1 MSKFIQRVLVCGA
14 MILLPTAIFAQQLTN
29 ANFEDWSAAQF
40 DGNPQPAG
48 WNASNVT
55 QFSFKFNFAHKETGH
70 NGGYCMMVQD
80 QDVGAAGITETSPGY
95 FSLGTPWVYVPSLTQ
110 VSNAS
115 AGDYGGISWAHRPD
129 SMAVW
134 IKRTGSNT
142 SKEDFYLL
150 YYAWKGTAKGTKY
163 KAKNGS
169 CTDYS
174 VTDEESDIRQEL
186 DGNECGTAQVA
197 TQICEGM
204 WREKKTYANWTK
216 ITVPIYYFN
225 NEVPQKMNII
235 FSASNYP
242 NFRANSGLYAGNSL
256 YVDDVEL
263 IYSSKIQ
270 QLFINDKEWKGF
282 DPNNEGIQ
290 YYALGETAT
299 QIPTIEARRGAGSL
313 TNARGKTV
321 PFNGRVLSGSEITV
335 TPGDLENQPTLI
347 TVHAEDGSSTTT
359 YKIQFQRAKSKNA
372 NLASISYALGSEVT
386 AVPGFVSG
394 KYSYNV
400 ELPYG
405 TTQVPVVSYVK
416 QEDEQTVT
424 ITQPTSV
431 NGTAT
436 IQVTAADVS
445 VKKTYTLNFSVGLLK
460 DVTLQDIKV
469 NGKSITGFAPSQ
481 AVYKVSLP
489 TNTTAAPTVQPI
501 SAYPAGEQTITV
513 SVPTLAQIQ
522 AGGAQ
527 AQAQIVV
534 SAPGATISKTYKLNF
549 KIEESTYSYLS
560 SLTLESDRIESVNPS
575 VEGDVTSLAFEP
587 DLTTY
592 YINLQMGTKYLP
604 RILYEPGDEFQTITI
619 DSTRFSNGNGT
630 VSINVMAGNQM
641 DQTIYK
647 LVFYAPKSENTNLG
661 GVLINDVEMADF
673 DPAVTNYTDTLKIG
687 ESYPTIEP
695 IKGDEYQTITV
706 STRKNGSAQ
715 TTTITVMAGN
725 GDSKSYNFTY
735 YSQTYTD
742 NRLENLVVE
751 GFSLCNRD
759 GDPVSFDAE
768 VKEYW
773 VNLPMGTTEL
783 PTITATLR
791 NADYQDTTETM
802 PTDLNGVYKVFV
814 KPLSGA
820 GRTYTIHFSVAVS
833 KNAAL
838 AMIFLDGEPLEGFN
852 PDVRDYVHT
861 VEKGESVPA
870 ITWTAG
876 DAVQTVDTVTKK
888 NTKYLTVTAGDK
900 KTKRVYSIRFKF
912 PASDNTQL
920 LDIKLKYADRDTISM
935 KYSHK
940 FRGDSVEYSIEL
952 DGATCPQI
960 FPVAAAG
967 QKVAVAAPYADGT
980 ATIKVISEDGLEE
993 TTYTI
998 EFTKAIVEAV
1008 QLTRITYTDNGK
1020 NKTVP
1025 GFDSKTPHYEMDWMS
1040 EELPIIGYEPVDANA
1055 KVLWKNTADSLIA
1068 YIRVTDGENEGVY
1081 DIVFNRIISAND
1093 SLQGIYANGVL
1104 IDGFT
1109 PDTTSYTY
1117 YLAAGQ
1123 AYPALSYKVAEK
1135 AQVVFFGQLAEGK
1148 WGLTVR
1154 SAEGTTKEYTVQYNH
1169 AKFDDADLENLQ
1181 VAGDSIT
1188 DFAPGKLTYGP
1199 FKLGNGEPMPQV
1211 TATPK
1216 ADKNQKVLIYAPNNQ
1231 EQHVL
1236 VVAEDG
1242 TTQKEYIIRYT
1253 RVQSTNCKLAALYI
1267 DGKPLATFHPDTLHY
1282 TIPLTSADTVVKNVY
1297 PVGQLDDIQV
1307 ITTTFGKPGET
1318 TTIVVDAQDGNHS
1331 QTYTIDFP
1339 IELNKNTKLGS
1350 LLINGDEKDV
1360 NETEYNFTL
1369 NFGENTPYSVEFTR
1383 ADSTQLIQ
1391 FIEAPVTGVSKIIVT
1406 AENGDTRTYSIR
1418 YTIAEPEPKE
1428 NKLLSIAY
1436 SYTDANGEHT
1446 GTITNPQKGENI
1458 VDLPFG
1464 ATDFAITNIEKNYTE
1479 QSIVSFKGGIRRGAK
1494 ITVVANRTGV
1504 ADATY
1509 IVTPRMKEFDETGK
1523 LQSLKYKVGDEFV
1536 DVPNFRPDVYNYMIN
1551 VTAQPTADDI
1561 QAVAYGGAAVTFSPF
1576 DETKKQVILTV
1587 TGGEKY
1593 SICWFYQNDGKYQKG
1608 GQYFDYFDFSQD
1620 WVKTANAPMY
1630 KASWTSNASA
1640 SGSKSTGFKP
1650 QGWIVPADLAAGL
1663 EYDIDLGLIGKV
1675 VDLFWY
1681 SGKEVIAAGTNG
1693 AMLST
1698 INGASING
1706 SVPGMMT
1713 LGGTMTLSPQKKGNS
1728 TSSITYNT
1736 ANFINFRNTPDSL
1749 SMRYKSLQA
1758 ELVTG
1763 WYYELKTVVGGATR
1777 TNTFPG
1783 DYNSKEWRYASQP
1796 IDAYTGAMSKFALT
1810 INSTTTTNAKDM
1822 SGSNDIYTSDLQIEN
1837 LHFVYNSKLTK
1848 AYVNGSTPIDLGSDG
1863 RTFLY
1868 NVPDGTEII
1877 GHPALKFEGEVHDQM
1892 QVIEWLNNGEWI
1904 DGDLSARVIN
1914 FGENSLD
1921 STHYYVVLHREA
1933 DEDRGYDV
1941 AFEGDSYPSAKGDTT
1956 FVVLPFAHTKFPEFT
1971 ITPNNDHQRFV
1982 FNKEGNNITVIVTNE
1997 KNESDTTI
2005 YVFREEPSNVAT
2017 PANITAENSK
2027 GTILSFNEGAF
2038 VATTLKYT
2046 INGTQMPFIKATK
2059 GVNSSDQPLNQI
2071 IDVKH
2076 YADSA
2081 IVKVTA
2087 EDGKT
2092 TTTYIIKLIRPEI
2105 VTNHKIAKFASAD
2118 TPETPWAIGGDVYFE
2133 KAAKPDTAV
2142 LFERYF
2148 AADAVTFIKT
2158 PDSMEWRVAGNSES
2172 YVRKYPTDSSANNL
2186 LKNILVAG
2194 VPLEGFVPTNSG
2206 VTYPVP
2212 TETTEIL
2219 EAVAA
2224 EDEQTIETTMK
2235 EITGGVEYEIT
2246 VKAQN
2251 KSTRTYRVQM
2261 TRPLSPDSTLTGI
2274 LLDSVMIEGFA
2285 PNNFNYNITL
2295 PIAKGPKK
2303 AHVKMPNITYVAANS
2318 GQEIAVTAG
2327 ELNGSPTTIM
2337 VTAEDNSG
2345 SKEYSITIN
2354 EELSSCTELTG
2365 ITINGKSVDPNFEPG
2380 RHFYS
2385 TTVDK
2390 DLITIDYTSE
2400 DRFFQ
2405 KVDTIIKA
2413 VKPGIEYHYTLRVT
2427 AEDGTQADYL
2437 VEIYVQNQSSDAQLA
2452 NILLNDMDFMT
2463 YKANAELANPQ
2474 LKAFDPGLND
2484 YHVKAPI
2491 DKIPSV
2497 KGILKMEGQSIQ
2509 TTVESTEQI
2518 YCVHLKVTAVNGVD
2532 TTDYKVYIERTLPQ
2546 LNRLTSI
2553 SIDGDTIKPFDPNK
2567 HSYIYDKLADGAALP
2582 EVEEIGYTTED
2593 EAIQNDSKF
2602 VQITRSEA
2610 DNLITIV
2617 VHAQD
2622 TAYPTAEYNISFIFR
2637 KDTVNTLETI
2647 NETREG
2653 ITNAVNGWD
2662 PKGSYFHT
2670 DLPIGE
2676 EYPEISYG
2684 DDRYPGD
2691 GKWPRI
2697 DSMTVA
2703 LDTINLTWQHQTIV
2717 TAQDGS
2723 SHTYTV
2729 SYRKLRSNVTTLNM
2743 LKVSLNGQDFYA
2755 VEGFNPEVTE
2765 YNYTLKPDDATALG
2779 GRMPVL
2785 DWTPG
2790 DIYQTIDTITA
2801 LDSLSTKSLGYK
2813 HIITVTAAT
2822 GRTRNYTVHYP
2833 VELSTD
2839 ATLRTI
2845 KYNNGGAIPNFDGER
2860 ENYKIEIE
2868 KNAEIPNLIPVKNVE
2883 GQRYEQD
2890 SLAGVDT
2897 IRYFVWAEDRNYTK
2911 TYTIAFER
2919 MLSTMIKLDR
2929 ITLTDTLNNKPIS
2942 HDLFDFKPDQFD
2954 YTIILPYDSLNRDI
2968 LPLVEYILGDPAQT
2982 VWAEETKLKANQTMV
2997 TVHVVAENDEYST
3010 EYNLTFQFTRNN
3022 DTKLKD
3028 IKIHGEELADFN
3040 PLKIDYEY
3048 KHPYGSDSAS
3058 FFKAEDVEVL
3068 LSDIAATYQVSVDE
3082 DGAISI
3088 VVTAQDGVSQTTYT
3102 IIQSIA
3108 LDGDNFLEAIL
3119 LNVAAEDGTVTVDT
3133 LRGFDPEVTFYTYL
3147 LPAGSTAT
3155 PTVEALARSINAE
3168 VSVKA
3173 AAAGDTCLIICTA
3186 QDLKERRYYVYFK
3199 NSDINVAQEP
3209 TGNDVIAKCLSN
3221 TELFVGTI
3229 RKDVYFALFDEQ
3241 GHRLYYATVPTADPN
3256 DAVIVTDLDN
3266 KEILTDVINS
3276 RSGLVINITPGKIYF
3291 YTFIYGDKTIMQRLA
3306 GNKAKKLKSGK
3317 LITRP

>member
-1 MSKFIQRVLVCGA
+1 MSKFFQRVLVCGA

-55 QFSFKFNFAHKETGH
+55 QFNFKFNFAHKESGH

-110 VSNAS
+110 VSSAS

-129 SMAVW
+129 SMTVW
-134 IKRTGSNT
+134 IKRTGNNT

-150 YYAWKGTAKGTKY
+150 YYAWKGTAQGTKY

-169 CTDYS
+169 CTGYS

-386 AVPGFVSG
+386 AVPGFVPG

-405 TTQVPVVSYVK
+405 TAQVPVVSYVK

-513 SVPTLAQIQ
+513 NVPTLAQIQ

-527 AQAQIVV
+527 AQAQITV
-534 SAPGATISKTYKLNF
+534 SAPGATTSKTYKLNF

-604 RILYEPGDEFQTITI
+604 QILYQRGDEFQTVTI

-687 ESYPTIEP
+687 ESYPTIKP

-706 STRKNGSAQ
+706 STRKSGSAQ

-742 NRLENLVVE
+742 NRLENLEVE
-751 GFSLCNRD
+751 GFSLLNRD
-759 GDPVSFDAE
+759 GNPVSFDAE

-773 VNLPMGTTEL
+773 VNLPMGTAEI

-791 NADYQDTTETM
+791 NAQYQDTTETM

-814 KPLSGA
+814 KPISGA

-920 LDIKLKYADRDTISM
+920 LDIKLKYADRKDTISM

-1008 QLTRITYTDNGK
+1008 QLTRITYTDNGN

-1025 GFDSKTPHYEMDWMS
+1025 GFDSKKTHYEMDWMS
-1040 EELPIIGYEPVDANA
+1040 EELPVIGYEPVDANA
-1055 KVLWKNTADSLIA
+1055 KVYWKNREDSLIA
-1068 YIRVTDGENEGVY
+1068 YIRVTDGDNEGVY
-1081 DIVFNRIISAND
+1081 DIVFNRIISSND
-1093 SLQGIYANGVL
+1093 SLIGIYANGVL

-1109 PDTTSYTY
+1109 PDTTSYTFD
-1117 YLAAGQ
+1117 LAAGQ
-1123 AYPALSYKVAEK
+1123 AYPALSYQVAEK
-1135 AQVVFFGQLAEGK
+1135 AQVVFFGQLAEGL

-1169 AKFDDADLENLQ
+1169 AKFDNAYLENLQ
-1181 VAGDSIT
+1181 VAGDLIT
-1188 DFAPGKLTYGP
+1188 DFDSLQFSYGP

-1216 ADKNQKVLIYAPNNQ
+1216 ADKNQKVLIYAPNDH
-1231 EQHVL
+1231 EQNVL
-1236 VVAEDG
+1236 VIAENAKDSI
-1242 TTQKEYIIRYT
+1242 TYKITYT
-1253 RVQSTNCKLAALYI
+1253 RVLSANCKLAALYI

-1297 PVGQLDDIQV
+1297 PVGQLDNQV

-1339 IELNKNTKLGS
+1339 IELNSNTKLGS
-1350 LLINGDEKDV
+1350 LTINGDEMDV
-1360 NETEYNFTL
+1360 NETEYEFTL
-1369 NFGENTPYSVEFTR
+1369 KFGENTPYSVEFTR
-1383 ADSTQLIQ
+1383 ADSTQMIQ
-1391 FIEAPVTGVSKIIVT
+1391 FIDAPVTGVTKIIVT
-1406 AENGDTRTYSIR
+1406 AENKKDTRTYSIR
-1418 YTIAEPEPKE
+1418 YKIAEPEPKE
-1428 NKLLSIAY
+1428 NKLLSISY
-1436 SYTDANGEHT
+1436 SYRDASNVEHT
-1446 GTITNPQKGENI
+1446 ETIANPQKGENI

-1509 IVTPRMKEFDETGK
+1509 IVTPRMPEFDTTGK

-1587 TGGEKY
+1587 PGGESY
-1593 SICWFYQNDGKYQKG
+1593 SICWFYMNDK
-1608 GQYFDYFDFSQD
+1608 DPLDFSGS
-1620 WVKTANAPMY
+1620 WVQTTNNVQFYIRDELAVWPFAEKDTYTTIPSTGY
-1630 KASWTSNASA
+1630 KPSNAW
-1640 SGSKSTGFKP
+1640 T
-1650 QGWIVPADLAAGL
+1650 VPADVHGGMKWSLANGVIPMI
-1663 EYDIDLGLIGKV
+1663 Y
-1675 VDLFWY
+1675 Y
-1681 SGKEVIAAGTNG
+1681 TGKEVVSAGANG
-1693 AMLST
+1693 VMLST
-1698 INGASING
+1698 LRGSSLEG

-1713 LGGTMTLSPQKKGNS
+1713 LGDMSITFKKSGKS
-1728 TSSITYNT
+1728 TSSITETKDNAYP
-1736 ANFINFRNTPDSL
+1736 FRNTPDSMAFHYKPL
-1749 SMRYKSLQA
+1749 SCMNI
-1758 ELVTG
+1758 TG
-1763 WYYELKTVVGGATR
+1763 WSAYIMTTDG
-1777 TNTFPG
+1777 TNLSTKSNYSG
-1783 DYNSKEWRYASQP
+1783 SYSTLNVRGYASVP
-1796 IDAYTGAMSKFALT
+1796 VKYNNLTKPVSGLHITLNSAHTTDAG
-1810 INSTTTTNAKDM
+1810 
-1822 SGSNDIYTSDLQIEN
+1822 DIAGGDIHTADLQLEN
-1837 LHFVYNSKLTK
+1837 VHLVYNSKLTK
-1848 AYVNGSTPIDLGSDG
+1848 AIVKVNGSSNELEPVGNVFT
-1863 RTFLY
+1863 Y
-1868 NVPDGTEII
+1868 NVPDGTEVL
-1877 GHPALKFEGEVHDQM
+1877 GLPALKFEGAVHDQT
-1892 QVIEWLNNGEWI
+1892 QVVEWLNDGEWI
-1904 DGDLSARVIN
+1904 NGNLTARVIN
-1914 FGENSLD
+1914 YGENSAD
-1921 STHYYVVLHREA
+1921 STHYYVVLHRDP
-1933 DEDRGYDV
+1933 DEETGYDV
-1941 AFEGDSYPSAKGDTT
+1941 QFEGVSYQNALGDTT

-1971 ITPNNDHQRFV
+1971 ITPNNDHQRFAV
-1982 FNKEGNNITVIVTNE
+1982 NKEGNNIMVIVTNE
-1997 KNESDTTI
+1997 KNVSDTMT
-2005 YVFREEPSNVAT
+2005 YVFREEPSSDVTLDEIEAT
-2017 PANITAENSK
+2017 GLTPTFAAATLDYTIDGVKMPEVSFSLKGEKASK
-2027 GTILSFNEGAF
+2027 ALHQT
-2038 VATTLKYT
+2038 VDLKY
-2046 INGTQMPFIKATK
+2046 F
-2059 GVNSSDQPLNQI
+2059 
-2071 IDVKH
+2071 
-2076 YADSA
+2076 ADSA
-2081 IVKVTA
+2081 TVKVTA
-2087 EDGKT
+2087 EDGT
-2092 TTTYIIKLIRPEI
+2092 TTQTYVIRLNKP
-2105 VTNHKIAKFASAD
+2105 VVASNHQIAKFYNAG
-2118 TPETPWAIGGDVYFE
+2118 EELTPWATLGGTTYFE
-2133 KAAKPDTAV
+2133 QAAKPDTAV
-2142 LFERYF
+2142 LFERCF
-2148 AADAVTFIKT
+2148 AADAVTFIQT

-2186 LKNILVAG
+2186 LKTILVAG
-2194 VPLEGFVPTNSG
+2194 VPLEGFEPTNSG

-2212 TETTEIL
+2212 AETTEIL

-2224 EDEQTIETTMK
+2224 EDVQTIETTMK

-2261 TRPLSPDSTLTGI
+2261 TRPLSPDSTLAGI
-2274 LLDSVMIEGFA
+2274 LLDSVMITGFD
-2285 PNNFNYNITL
+2285 PNINDYNITL

-2303 AHVKMPNITYVAANS
+2303 AHVKMPNITYVAANN
-2318 GQEIAVTAG
+2318 GQTIDVNAG
-2327 ELNGSPTTIM
+2327 ELNVSPTTIT
-2337 VTAEDNSG
+2337 VAAEDGGG
-2345 SKEYSITIN
+2345 SMVYNVMIN

-2437 VEIYVQNQSSDAQLA
+2437 VEIYVQNQSNDTQLA
-2452 NILLNDMDFMT
+2452 NILLDNMDFVT
-2463 YKANAELANPQ
+2463 YKATAELANPQ
-2474 LKAFDPGLND
+2474 LKAFDPGKND
-2484 YHVKAPI
+2484 YIVKAPI

-2497 KGILKMEGQSIQ
+2497 SGQLKMDGQKVT
-2509 TTVESTEQI
+2509 TTVESTDQV
-2518 YCVHLKVTAVNGVD
+2518 YCVHLNVLAVDGVTSNE
-2532 TTDYKVYIERTLPQ
+2532 YKVYIERTLPQ

-2610 DNLITIV
+2610 DKLITIT

-2653 ITNAVNGWD
+2653 VTNAVNGWD

-2919 MLSTMIKLDR
+2919 MLSTWIKLDR

-2968 LPLVEYILGDPAQT
+2968 LPLIEYIEGDPAQT

-3028 IKIHGEELADFN
+3028 IKIHGEELADFS

-3048 KHPYGSDSAS
+3048 QHPYGSDSAS

-3102 IIQSIA
+3102 IIQTIG

-3119 LNVAAEDGTVTVDT
+3119 LHVAAEDGTVTVDT
-3133 LRGFDPEVTFYTYL
+3133 LRGFDPEITFYTYL
-3147 LPAGSTAT
+3147 LPRTANAT
-3155 PTVEALARSINAE
+3155 PTVEALARSVNAD
-3168 VSVKA
+3168 VSVKTA
-3173 AAAGDTCLIICTA
+3173 IAGDTCLIICTA

-3199 NSDINVAQEP
+3199 YSDLDETKDP

-3241 GHRLYYATVPTADPN
+3241 GHRLYYANVPTADPN

>member
-1 MSKFIQRVLVCGA
+1 MSKFFQRVLVCGA

-55 QFSFKFNFAHKETGH
+55 QFGFKFNFAHKESGH

-95 FSLGTPWVYVPSLTQ
+95 FSLGHPWVYVPSLTQ
-110 VSNAS
+110 VSSAS
-115 AGDYGGISWAHRPD
+115 AGDYGGINWTYRPD
-129 SMAVW
+129 SMTVW

-150 YYAWKGTAKGTKY
+150 YYAWAGTAQSNKY

-169 CTDYS
+169 CATTDTF
-174 VTDEESDIRQEL
+174 TDEESDIRQEL
-186 DGNECGTAQVA
+186 DGNECGTSTPANPG
-197 TQICEGM
+197 QICEGM

-225 NEVPQKMNII
+225 NNVPQKMNII

-256 YVDDVEL
+256 YVDDIEL
-263 IYSSKIQ
+263 VYSSKIQ

-386 AVPGFVSG
+386 AVPGFVPG

-405 TTQVPVVSYVK
+405 TTQVPVVSCVK

-469 NGKSITGFAPSQ
+469 NGKSIPGFAPSQ

-527 AQAQIVV
+527 AQAQITV
-534 SAPGATISKTYKLNF
+534 SAPGATTSKTYKLNF
-549 KIEESTYSYLS
+549 KIEESTYSYFS

-661 GVLINDVEMADF
+661 GVLINGVEMADF

-687 ESYPTIEP
+687 ESYPTIKP

-742 NRLENLVVE
+742 NRLENLEVE
-751 GFSLCNRD
+751 GFSLLNRD
-759 GDPVSFDAE
+759 GNPVSFDAE

-773 VNLPMGTTEL
+773 VNLPMGTAEI

-791 NADYQDTTETM
+791 NAQYQDTTETM

-814 KPLSGA
+814 KPISGA

-920 LDIKLKYADRDTISM
+920 LDIKLKYADRKDTISM

-980 ATIKVISEDGLEE
+980 ATIKVISEDGSEE

-1008 QLTRITYTDNGK
+1008 QLDIIYYNDKKVDAHFDPKKTHYVVEDYADDDLPVITY
-1020 NKTVP
+1020 
-1025 GFDSKTPHYEMDWMS
+1025 
-1040 EELPIIGYEPVDANA
+1040 LPVDANA
-1055 KVLWKNTADSLIA
+1055 KVYWKNREDSLIA

-1081 DIVFNRIISAND
+1081 DIVFNRIVSEND
-1093 SLQGIYANGVL
+1093 SLIGIYANGKL
-1104 IDGFT
+1104 IDGFAPSKT
-1109 PDTTSYTY
+1109 KYEDTLS
-1117 YLAAGQ
+1117 AGQ

-1148 WGLTVR
+1148 WGITVK
-1154 SAEGTTKEYTVQYNH
+1154 SAKGTTTDYTVQYYH
-1169 AKFDDADLENLQ
+1169 EKFDDAELAGLQ

-1199 FKLGNGEPMPQV
+1199 FKLGNGEAMPQV

-1216 ADKNQKVLIYAPNNQ
+1216 ADKNQKVLIYAPNDH
-1231 EQHVL
+1231 EQNVL
-1236 VVAEDG
+1236 VIAENAKDSI
-1242 TTQKEYIIRYT
+1242 TYKITYT
-1253 RVQSTNCKLAALYI
+1253 RVQSANCKLAALYI
-1267 DGKPLATFHPDTLHY
+1267 DGEPFEDFHPDKLLY
-1282 TIPLTSADTVVKNVY
+1282 TIPLTSADTVVRNVY
-1297 PVGQLDDIQV
+1297 PVGQLDNQI
-1307 ITTTFGKPGET
+1307 ITTTFSKPGDT
-1318 TTIVVDAQDGNHS
+1318 TTIVVEAENHDKT
-1331 QTYTIDFP
+1331 TYKIAFP
-1339 IELNKNTKLGS
+1339 VQLNSYTKLGS
-1350 LLINGDEKDV
+1350 LTINGDVKDV
-1360 NETEYNFTL
+1360 NVQEYEFEMP
-1369 NFGENTPYSVEFTR
+1369 FGTNNTYDVEFTR

-1391 FIEAPVTGVSKIIVT
+1391 YIQAPITGVTKIIVT
-1406 AENGDTRTYSIR
+1406 AENGESRPYSIR
-1418 YTIAEPEPKE
+1418 YKIAEPEPKE

-1464 ATDFAITNIEKNYTE
+1464 ATSFAVTDIEKNYTE
-1479 QSIVSFKGGIRRGAK
+1479 QSLVFFNGDIRRGAK

-1509 IVTPRMKEFDETGK
+1509 IVTPRMPEFDTTGK

-1551 VTAQPTADDI
+1551 VTAEPTAASFTAVDYNGNNVIAAFATDYHKTK
-1561 QAVAYGGAAVTFSPF
+1561 QATFTVA
-1576 DETKKQVILTV
+1576 
-1587 TGGEKY
+1587 GGETY
-1593 SICWFYQNDGKYQKG
+1593 SVCWFYLDNPYI
-1608 GQYFDYFDFSQD
+1608 DFSGN
-1620 WVKTANAPMY
+1620 WISVTKGV
-1630 KASWTSNASA
+1630 
-1640 SGSKSTGFKP
+1640 GSKPNNKWTVPGD
-1650 QGWIVPADLAAGL
+1650 IVKEHTFSVGVGIAKFT
-1663 EYDIDLGLIGKV
+1663 LI
-1675 VDLFWY
+1675 Y
-1681 SGKEVIAAGTNG
+1681 TAGKETSKSGDNG
-1693 AMLST
+1693 VTLMT
-1698 INGASING
+1698 IKGSSLNSSI
-1706 SVPGMMT
+1706 PGMMT
-1713 LGGTMTLSPQKKGNS
+1713 QGSMAVSLANAGGS
-1728 TSSITYNT
+1728 TSSVTDDGKNQGVV
-1736 ANFINFRNTPDSL
+1736 FRNTPEQFTL
-1749 SMRYKSLQA
+1749 RYCPNFHTEINGWFWRVHFSDGTSTVSTKYDGTYDNLNQWA
-1758 ELVTG
+1758 DATKDIDYGTLGAIQRVTFT
-1763 WYYELKTVVGGATR
+1763 LASTPTTSAK
-1777 TNTFPG
+1777 
-1783 DYNSKEWRYASQP
+1783 DY
-1796 IDAYTGAMSKFALT
+1796 
-1810 INSTTTTNAKDM
+1810 STTSKNYESSISM
-1822 SGSNDIYTSDLQIEN
+1822 QN
-1837 LHFVYNSKLTK
+1837 LRFVYNSKLTG
-1848 AYVNGSTPIDLGSDG
+1848 AYINGSNTPLSLEADG

-1868 NVPDGTEII
+1868 NVPSGTEII
-1877 GHPALKFEGEVHDQM
+1877 SRPALKFTKKVHDQT
-1892 QVIEWLNNGEWI
+1892 QVIEWLNDGEWI
-1904 DGDLSARVIN
+1904 NGNLTARVIN
-1914 FGENSLD
+1914 YGENSLD
-1921 STHYYVVLHREA
+1921 STHYYVVLHRDPETSL
-1933 DEDRGYDV
+1933 DYTVTLSVLDTTIL
-1941 AFEGDSYPSAKGDTT
+1941 GDTT
-1956 FVVLPFAHTKFPEFT
+1956 FVKLPFATTKFPEFT
-1971 ITPNNDHQRFV
+1971 ITPANIHQRFAV
-1982 FNKEGNNITVIVTNE
+1982 NKEGNNVVVIVTNE
-1997 KNESDTTI
+1997 LNVSDTMT

-2017 PANITAENSK
+2017 PANIIAKDNK
-2027 GTILSFNEGAF
+2027 KNILTYNEGSFNP
-2038 VATTLKYT
+2038 TTLLYT
-2046 INGTQMPFIKATK
+2046 INGIRMPNIEASKEVDSK
-2059 GVNSSDQPLNQI
+2059 DQPLNQT

-2081 IVKVTA
+2081 TVKVTA

-2092 TTTYIIKLIRPEI
+2092 TTTYVVKLIRP
-2105 VTNHKIAKFASAD
+2105 VVTTNHQIAKFYNAG
-2118 TPETPWAIGGDVYFE
+2118 EELTPWATLGGTTYFE
-2133 KAAKPDTAV
+2133 QAAKPDTAV
-2142 LFERYF
+2142 LFERCF
-2148 AADAVTFIKT
+2148 AADKVTFIQT
-2158 PDSMEWRVAGNSES
+2158 PDSMEWQVAGDEQS
-2172 YVRKYPTDSSANNL
+2172 YVRKYPTDLSDNDK

-2194 VPLEGFVPTNSG
+2194 VPMSDFDPNNSDK
-2206 VTYPVP
+2206 VYYD
-2212 TETTEIL
+2212 ETDTTHVL

-2224 EDEQTIETTMK
+2224 EDEQTIYTTMK
-2235 EITGGVEYEIT
+2235 EVTGGVEYEIFVT
-2246 VKAQN
+2246 PEKGGDPRRYKV
-2251 KSTRTYRVQM
+2251 RMV
-2261 TRPLSPDSTLTGI
+2261 RPLSPDSTLAGI
-2274 LLDSVMIEGFA
+2274 LLDSVMITGFD
-2285 PNNFNYNITL
+2285 PNINDYNITL

-2318 GQEIAVTAG
+2318 GQTIDVNAG
-2327 ELNGSPTTIM
+2327 ELNGSPTTIT
-2337 VTAEDNSG
+2337 VTAEDGGG
-2345 SKEYSITIN
+2345 SMVYNVMIN

-2405 KVDTIIKA
+2405 KVDTIIKEI
-2413 VKPGIEYHYTLRVT
+2413 KEGTEFHYTLRVT

-2437 VEIYVQNQSSDAQLA
+2437 VEIYVQNQSNDTQLA
-2452 NILLNDMDFMT
+2452 NILLDNMDFVT
-2463 YKANAELANPQ
+2463 YKATAELANPQ
-2474 LKAFDPGLND
+2474 LKAFDPGKND
-2484 YHVKAPI
+2484 YIVKAPI

-2497 KGILKMEGQSIQ
+2497 SGQLKMEGQKVT
-2509 TTVESTEQI
+2509 TTVESTDQV
-2518 YCVHLKVTAVNGVD
+2518 YCVHLNVLAVDGVTSNE
-2532 TTDYKVYIERTLPQ
+2532 YKVYIERTLPQ

-2553 SIDGDTIKPFDPNK
+2553 SIDGDTINPFDPNK

-2610 DNLITIV
+2610 DKLITIT

-2723 SHTYTV
+2723 SRTYTV

-2790 DIYQTIDTITA
+2790 DIYQTIDTIIA
-2801 LDSLSTKSLGYK
+2801 VDSMSTKSLDYK

-2942 HDLFDFKPDQFD
+2942 HDVFDFKPDQFD

-2968 LPLVEYILGDPAQT
+2968 LPLIEYIEGDPAQN
-2982 VWAEETKLKANQTMV
+2982 VWPDIIPLNANQTRV
-2997 TVHVVAENDEYST
+2997 TLHVVAENDEYSA

-3028 IKIHGEELADFN
+3028 IKIHGEELVDFN

-3048 KHPYGSDSAS
+3048 KHPYGTDSAS

-3068 LSDIAATYQVSVDE
+3068 LNDIAATYQVSIDE
-3082 DGAISI
+3082 NGAISI

-3108 LDGDNFLEAIL
+3108 LDGDNYLEAIL

-3133 LRGFDPEVTFYTYL
+3133 LRGFDPEITFYTYL
-3147 LPAGSTAT
+3147 LPAGATAT

-3173 AAAGDTCLIICTA
+3173 AAAGDTCIIICTA

-3256 DAVIVTDLDN
+3256 DAVVVTDLDN

-3276 RSGLVINITPGKIYF
+3276 RSGLVINITPGKVYF

>member
-1 MSKFIQRVLVCGA
+1 MSKFFQRVLVCGA

-55 QFSFKFNFAHKETGH
+55 QFSFKFNFAHKESGH

-290 YYALGETAT
+290 YYALGLDAT
-299 QIPTIEARRGAGSL
+299 EIPTIEARRGAGSL

-386 AVPGFVSG
+386 AVPGFVPG

-469 NGKSITGFAPSQ
+469 NGKSIPGFAPSQ

-534 SAPGATISKTYKLNF
+534 SAPGATTSKTYKLNF

-575 VEGDVTSLAFEP
+575 VEGDVTSLAFET

-661 GVLINDVEMADF
+661 GVLINGVEMADF

-706 STRKNGSAQ
+706 STRKSGSAQ

-742 NRLENLVVE
+742 NRLENLEVE
-751 GFSLCNRD
+751 GFSLLNRD
-759 GDPVSFDAE
+759 GNPVSFDAE

-791 NADYQDTTETM
+791 SEQYQTAEQTM

-814 KPLSGA
+814 KPISGA

-935 KYSHK
+935 KYYAG
-940 FRGDSVEYSIEL
+940 FRGDSLEYTHEL
-952 DGATCPQI
+952 LATACPQI
-960 FPVAAAG
+960 FPVTAAG

-980 ATIKVISEDGLEE
+980 ATIKVISEDGSEE

-1008 QLTRITYTDNGK
+1008 QLTRITCNGV
-1020 NKTVP
+1020 TIE
-1025 GFDSKTPHYEMDWMS
+1025 GFDSKKTHYDMDCNG
-1040 EELPIIGYEPVDANA
+1040 EELPVIGYEPVDANA

-1068 YIRVTDGENEGVY
+1068 FIRVTDGDNEGVY
-1081 DIVFNRIISAND
+1081 DIVFNRIISSND
-1093 SLQGIYANGVL
+1093 SLQGIYANGA
-1104 IDGFT
+1104 IIEGFAPSKT
-1109 PDTTSYTY
+1109 IYSFD
-1117 YLAAGQ
+1117 LAAGQ

-1154 SAEGTTKEYTVQYNH
+1154 SAEGTTTDYTVQYNL

-1181 VAGDSIT
+1181 VAGDLIT
-1188 DFAPGKLTYGP
+1188 DFAADKLSYGP
-1199 FKLGNGEPMPQV
+1199 FNLGNGEAMPQV

-1236 VVAEDG
+1236 VVAENG

-1253 RVQSTNCKLAALYI
+1253 RVLSTNCKLAALYI
-1267 DGKPLATFHPDTLHY
+1267 DGKPLATFHQDTLHY

-1297 PVGQLDDIQV
+1297 PVGQLDDIQL

-1318 TTIVVDAQDGNHS
+1318 TTIVVDAQDGSHS

-1339 IELNKNTKLGS
+1339 IELNSNTKLGS
-1350 LLINGDEKDV
+1350 LTINGDEKDV
-1360 NETEYNFTL
+1360 NVQEYEFEMP
-1369 NFGENTPYSVEFTR
+1369 FGTNNTYDVEFTR

-1391 FIEAPVTGVSKIIVT
+1391 YIQAPITGVTKIIIT

-1428 NKLLSIAY
+1428 NKLLNITY
-1436 SYTDANGEHT
+1436 NYTDANNVEHT
-1446 GTITNPQKGENI
+1446 ETIANPKKGENI

-1464 ATDFAITNIEKNYTE
+1464 ATSFAVTDIEKNYTE
-1479 QSIVSFKGGIRRGAK
+1479 QSLVFFNGDIRRGAK

-1509 IVTPRMKEFDETGK
+1509 IVTPRMPEFDTTGK

-1551 VTAQPTADDI
+1551 VTAEPTAADFSAVDYNGNNVVAAFATDYHKTK
-1561 QAVAYGGAAVTFSPF
+1561 QATFTVA
-1576 DETKKQVILTV
+1576 
-1587 TGGEKY
+1587 GGETY
-1593 SICWFYQNDGKYQKG
+1593 SVCWFYLDNPYI
-1608 GQYFDYFDFSQD
+1608 DFSGN
-1620 WVKTANAPMY
+1620 WISVTKGV
-1630 KASWTSNASA
+1630 
-1640 SGSKSTGFKP
+1640 GSKPNNKWTVPGD
-1650 QGWIVPADLAAGL
+1650 IVKEHTFSIGIGQAKFT
-1663 EYDIDLGLIGKV
+1663 LI
-1675 VDLFWY
+1675 Y
-1681 SGKEVIAAGTNG
+1681 TAGKETSKSGDNG
-1693 AMLST
+1693 VTLMT
-1698 INGASING
+1698 IKGSSLNSSI
-1706 SVPGMMT
+1706 PGMMT
-1713 LGGTMTLSPQKKGNS
+1713 QGSMAVSLANAGGS
-1728 TSSITYNT
+1728 TSSVTDDGKNQGVV
-1736 ANFINFRNTPDSL
+1736 FRNTPEQFTL
-1749 SMRYKSLQA
+1749 RYCPNFHTEINGWFWRVHFSDGTSTVSTKYDGTYDNLNQWA
-1758 ELVTG
+1758 DATKDIDYGTLGAIQRVTFT
-1763 WYYELKTVVGGATR
+1763 LASTPTTSAK
-1777 TNTFPG
+1777 
-1783 DYNSKEWRYASQP
+1783 DY
-1796 IDAYTGAMSKFALT
+1796 
-1810 INSTTTTNAKDM
+1810 STTSKNYESSISM
-1822 SGSNDIYTSDLQIEN
+1822 QN
-1837 LHFVYNSKLTK
+1837 LRFVYNSKLTG
-1848 AYVNGSTPIDLGSDG
+1848 AYINGSNTPLSLEADG

-1868 NVPDGTEII
+1868 NVPSGTEII
-1877 GHPALKFEGEVHDQM
+1877 GRPALKFEGEVHDQM
-1892 QVIEWLNNGEWI
+1892 QVIEWQNNGEWI
-1904 DGDLSARVIN
+1904 NGDLTARVIN
-1914 FGENSLD
+1914 YGENSLD
-1921 STHYYVVLHREA
+1921 STHYYVVLHRA
-1933 DEDRGYDV
+1933 PEDTLGYTVD
-1941 AFEGDSYPSAKGDTT
+1941 FGTLPSHVNAQEDTT
-1956 FVVLPFAHTKFPEFT
+1956 FVVLPFAHTKFPNLT
-1971 ITPNNDHQRFV
+1971 ITPANIHQRFAV
-1982 FNKEGNNITVIVTNE
+1982 NKEGNNVVVIVTNE
-1997 KNESDTTI
+1997 LNVSDTMT

-2027 GTILSFNEGAF
+2027 GTILAFNEGAF

-2046 INGTQMPFIKATK
+2046 INGTRMPNIRATK
-2059 GVNSSDQPLNQI
+2059 EVNSDAQPLNQT

-2092 TTTYIIKLIRPEI
+2092 TTTYIIKLIRPVV
-2105 VTNHKIAKFASAD
+2105 VTNQQIAKFASAD

-2133 KAAKPDTAV
+2133 EAAKPDTAV
-2142 LFERYF
+2142 LFERCF

-2172 YVRKYPTDSSANNL
+2172 YVRKYPATPSDNDK

-2194 VPLEGFVPTNSG
+2194 IPLSGFNPADNTMAYIVE
-2206 VTYPVP
+2206 

-2224 EDEQTIETTMK
+2224 EDVQSIQTTMT

-2246 VKAQN
+2246 VTAQN
-2251 KSTRTYRVQM
+2251 KSERKYKVRM

-2274 LLDSVMIEGFA
+2274 LLDSVMITGFD
-2285 PNNFNYNITL
+2285 PNINDYNITL

-2303 AHVKMPNITYVAANS
+2303 AHVKMPNITYVAANN

-2405 KVDTIIKA
+2405 KVDTIIEA
-2413 VKPGIEYHYTLRVT
+2413 VKPGIEYHYTLHVT

-2437 VEIYVQNQSSDAQLA
+2437 VEIYVQNQSNDAQLA
-2452 NILLNDMDFMT
+2452 NILLNNVDFIT
-2463 YKANAELANPQ
+2463 YKATAELANPQ
-2474 LKAFDPGLND
+2474 LKAFDPGNNE

-2497 KGILKMEGQSIQ
+2497 SGQLKMDGQKVT
-2509 TTVESTEQI
+2509 TTVESTDQV
-2518 YCVHLKVTAVNGVD
+2518 YCVHLNVLAVDGVTPNE
-2532 TTDYKVYIERTLPQ
+2532 YKVYIERTLPQ

-2553 SIDGDTIKPFDPNK
+2553 SIDGDTINPFDPDK

-2610 DNLITIV
+2610 DKLITIT

-2723 SHTYTV
+2723 SRTYTV

-2919 MLSTMIKLDR
+2919 MLSTWIKLDR

-2968 LPLVEYILGDPAQT
+2968 LPLVEYIEGDPAQN
-2982 VWAEETKLKANQTMV
+2982 VWPDIIPLNANQTMV
-2997 TVHVVAENDEYST
+2997 TLHVVAENDEYSA
-3010 EYNLTFQFTRNN
+3010 EYNLIFQFTRNN

-3048 KHPYGSDSAS
+3048 QHPYGSDSAS

-3108 LDGDNFLEAIL
+3108 LDGDNYLAAIL

-3133 LRGFDPEVTFYTYL
+3133 LRGFDPEITFYTYL

-3155 PTVEALARSINAE
+3155 PAVEALARSINAE

-3173 AAAGDTCLIICTA
+3173 AAAGDTCIIICTA

-3256 DAVIVTDLDN
+3256 DAVVVTDLDN

-3306 GNKAKKLKSGK
+3306 GDKAKKLKSGK

>member
-1 MSKFIQRVLVCGA
+1 MSKFFQRVLVCGA

-55 QFSFKFNFAHKETGH
+55 QFGFKFNFAHKETGH

-95 FSLGTPWVYVPSLTQ
+95 FSLGHPWVYVPSLTQ
-110 VSNAS
+110 VSSAS
-115 AGDYGGISWAHRPD
+115 AGDYGGINWTYRPD
-129 SMAVW
+129 SMTVW

-150 YYAWKGTAKGTKY
+150 YYAWAGTAQSNKY

-169 CTDYS
+169 CATTDTF
-174 VTDEESDIRQEL
+174 TDEESDIRQEL
-186 DGNECGTAQVA
+186 DGNECGTSTPANPG
-197 TQICEGM
+197 QICEGM

-225 NEVPQKMNII
+225 NNVPQKMNII

-256 YVDDVEL
+256 YVDDIEL
-263 IYSSKIQ
+263 VYSSKIQ

-386 AVPGFVSG
+386 AVPGFVPG

-424 ITQPTSV
+424 VTQPTSV

-469 NGKSITGFAPSQ
+469 NGKSIPGFAPSQ

-527 AQAQIVV
+527 AQAQITV
-534 SAPGATISKTYKLNF
+534 SAPGATTSKTYKLNF

-661 GVLINDVEMADF
+661 GVLINGVEMADF

-687 ESYPTIEP
+687 ESYPTIKP

-742 NRLENLVVE
+742 NRLENLEVE
-751 GFSLCNRD
+751 GFSLLNRD
-759 GDPVSFDAE
+759 GNPVSFDAE

-773 VNLPMGTTEL
+773 VNLPMGTAEI

-791 NADYQDTTETM
+791 NAQYQDTTETM

-814 KPLSGA
+814 KPISGA

-920 LDIKLKYADRDTISM
+920 QDIKLKYADRKDTISM

-940 FRGDSVEYSIEL
+940 FKGDSLDYSIEL

-980 ATIKVISEDGLEE
+980 ATIKVISEDGSEE

-1008 QLTRITYTDNGK
+1008 QLTRITCNG
-1020 NKTVP
+1020 TTIE
-1025 GFDSKTPHYEMDWMS
+1025 GFDSKKTHYEMDCNG
-1040 EELPIIGYEPVDANA
+1040 EELPVIGYEPVDANA
-1055 KVLWKNTADSLIA
+1055 RVFWKNTADSLIA
-1068 YIRVTDGENEGVY
+1068 FIRVTDGENEGVY
-1081 DIVFNRIISAND
+1081 DIVFNRIVSEND
-1093 SLQGIYANGVL
+1093 SLIGIYANGKL
-1104 IDGFT
+1104 IDGFAPSKT
-1109 PDTTSYTY
+1109 KYEDTLS
-1117 YLAAGQ
+1117 AGQ

-1148 WGLTVR
+1148 WGITVK
-1154 SAEGTTKEYTVQYNH
+1154 SAKGTTTDYTVQYYH
-1169 AKFDDADLENLQ
+1169 EKFDDAELAGLQ

-1199 FKLGNGEPMPQV
+1199 FKLGNGEAMPQV

-1216 ADKNQKVLIYAPNNQ
+1216 ADKNQKVLIYAPNNH
-1231 EQHVL
+1231 EQRVL
-1236 VVAEDG
+1236 VIAENAKDSI
-1242 TTQKEYIIRYT
+1242 TYIIRYT
-1253 RVQSTNCKLAALYI
+1253 RVLSTNCKLAALYI

-1318 TTIVVDAQDGNHS
+1318 TTIVVDAQDGSHS

-1339 IELNKNTKLGS
+1339 IELNSNTKLGS
-1350 LLINGDEKDV
+1350 LTINGDEKDV
-1360 NETEYNFTL
+1360 NVQEYNFTL

-1383 ADSTQLIQ
+1383 ADSTQMIQ
-1391 FIEAPVTGVSKIIVT
+1391 FTDAPVTGVTKIIVT
-1406 AENGDTRTYSIR
+1406 AENKDTRTYSIR
-1418 YTIAEPEPKE
+1418 YTITEPEPKE

-1436 SYTDANGEHT
+1436 RYTKADGDPVE
-1446 GTITNPQKGENI
+1446 GTIDDPKKGDNE
-1458 VDLPFG
+1458 VKLPFG
-1464 ATDFAITNIEKNYTE
+1464 ATSFEIIGVTKNYDE
-1479 QSIVSFKGGIRRGAK
+1479 QSLVFFKGGIRRGAK

-1504 ADATY
+1504 NDVTY
-1509 IVTPRMKEFDETGK
+1509 TVTPRMPEFETAGK
-1523 LQSLKYKVGDEFV
+1523 LQSLQYNGVE
-1536 DVPNFRPDVYNYMIN
+1536 VPNFRPDVYNYMIN
-1551 VTAQPTADDI
+1551 VTAEPTAADFSAVDYNGNNVI
-1561 QAVAYGGAAVTFSPF
+1561 AAFATDYHKTKQATFTVA
-1576 DETKKQVILTV
+1576 
-1587 TGGEKY
+1587 GGETY
-1593 SICWFYQNDGKYQKG
+1593 SVCWFYNADEWPFTYTRVQTEKAYWYEVSTLGGIFGSQATKKSIVDPTGYKPKG
-1608 GQYFDYFDFSQD
+1608 
-1620 WVKTANAPMY
+1620 WK
-1630 KASWTSNASA
+1630 
-1640 SGSKSTGFKP
+1640 
-1650 QGWIVPADLAAGL
+1650 VPADLLAYID
-1663 EYDIDLGLIGKV
+1663 YDATVSHFTYYTGHEVTV
-1675 VDLFWY
+1675 VGD
-1681 SGKEVIAAGTNG
+1681 KELT
-1693 AMLST
+1693 LST
-1698 INGASING
+1698 LRGGALNS
-1706 SVPGMMT
+1706 SMPGT
-1713 LGGTMTLSPQKKGNS
+1713 LTLSGLSFPDGIKLNGNTKVS
-1728 TSSITYNT
+1728 FEKNLTNAVQY
-1736 ANFINFRNTPDSL
+1736 RNTPEQFQFE
-1749 SMRYKSLQA
+1749 Y
-1758 ELVTG
+1758 
-1763 WYYELKTVVGGATR
+1763 
-1777 TNTFPG
+1777 
-1783 DYNSKEWRYASQP
+1783 QP
-1796 IDAYTGAMSKFALT
+1796 IMTVNGINNWNAWVSLGTASGASLVSADISGTYANLGKWQT
-1810 INSTTTTNAKDM
+1810 KTTNLSYNGTVGKLNIMLCASEV
-1822 SGSNDIYTSDLQIEN
+1822 SGSNYNIYAGSAAKSADLQIRN
-1837 LHFVYNSKLTK
+1837 MRMVYNSQLTE
-1848 AYVNGSTPIDLGSDG
+1848 AFVNGSDAITLAADG
-1863 RTFLY
+1863 RTFNYTLGA
-1868 NVPDGTEII
+1868 NEVIMGL
-1877 GHPALKFEGEVHDQM
+1877 PALKFTKEVQDQM

-1904 DGDLSARVIN
+1904 NGNLTARVIN
-1914 FGENSLD
+1914 YGENSAD
-1921 STHYYVVLHREA
+1921 STHYYVVLHRDPETSL
-1933 DEDRGYDV
+1933 DYTVTLSVLDTTIL
-1941 AFEGDSYPSAKGDTT
+1941 GDTT
-1956 FVVLPFAHTKFPEFT
+1956 FVKLPFATTKFPEFT
-1971 ITPNNDHQRFV
+1971 ITPASIHQRFAV
-1982 FNKEGNNITVIVTNE
+1982 NKEGNNVTVIVTNE
-1997 KNESDTTI
+1997 LNKSDTMT
-2005 YVFREEPSNVAT
+2005 YVFREEPSTLAE
-2017 PANITAENSK
+2017 PENITATNNK
-2027 GTILSFNEGAF
+2027 GITLSFNEGAF
-2038 VATTLKYT
+2038 APATLIYH
-2046 INGTQMPFIKATK
+2046 INGTCMPTIAASKYGT
-2059 GVNSSDQPLNQI
+2059 SDDKPLNQT
-2071 IDVKH
+2071 IDVTH
-2076 YADSA
+2076 TADSA
-2081 IVKVTA
+2081 TVTVTA

-2092 TTTYIIKLIRPEI
+2092 TKTYIIYLVRPEV
-2105 VTNHKIAKFASAD
+2105 VTNHQIAKFASAD

-2148 AADAVTFIKT
+2148 ATDAVTFIKT

-2194 VPLEGFVPTNSG
+2194 VPMSDFDPNNSEK
-2206 VTYPVP
+2206 VYYD
-2212 TETTEIL
+2212 ETDTTHVL

-2251 KSTRTYRVQM
+2251 KKTRTYTVRM
-2261 TRPLSPDSTLTGI
+2261 TRPLSPDSTLAGI
-2274 LLDSVMIEGFA
+2274 LLDSVMITGFD
-2285 PNNFNYNITL
+2285 PNINDYNITL

-2318 GQEIAVTAG
+2318 GQTIDVNAG
-2327 ELNGSPTTIM
+2327 ELNGSPTTIT
-2337 VTAEDNSG
+2337 VTAEDGGG
-2345 SKEYSITIN
+2345 SMVYNVMIN

-2405 KVDTIIKA
+2405 KVDTIIKEI
-2413 VKPGIEYHYTLRVT
+2413 KEGTEFHYTLRVT

-2452 NILLNDMDFMT
+2452 NILLDNMDFVT
-2463 YKANAELANPQ
+2463 YKATAELANPQ
-2474 LKAFDPGLND
+2474 LKAFDPGKND
-2484 YHVKAPI
+2484 YIVKAPI

-2497 KGILKMEGQSIQ
+2497 SGQLKMDGQKVT
-2509 TTVESTEQI
+2509 TTVESTDQV
-2518 YCVHLKVTAVNGVD
+2518 YCVHLNVLAVDGVTSNE
-2532 TTDYKVYIERTLPQ
+2532 YKVYIERTLPQ

-2553 SIDGDTIKPFDPNK
+2553 SIDGDTINPFDPDK

-2610 DNLITIV
+2610 DKLITIT

-2723 SHTYTV
+2723 SRTYTV

-2790 DIYQTIDTITA
+2790 DIYQTIDTIIA
-2801 LDSLSTKSLGYK
+2801 VDSMSTKSLDYK

-2942 HDLFDFKPDQFD
+2942 HDVFDFKPDQFD

-2968 LPLVEYILGDPAQT
+2968 LPLIEYIEGDPAQN
-2982 VWAEETKLKANQTMV
+2982 VWPDIIPLNANQTRV
-2997 TVHVVAENDEYST
+2997 TLHVVAENDEYSA

-3028 IKIHGEELADFN
+3028 IKIHGEELVDFN

-3048 KHPYGSDSAS
+3048 KHPYGTDSAS

-3068 LSDIAATYQVSVDE
+3068 LNDIAATYQVSIDE
-3082 DGAISI
+3082 NGAISI

-3108 LDGDNFLEAIL
+3108 LDGDNYLEAIL

-3133 LRGFDPEVTFYTYL
+3133 LRGFDPEITFYTYL
-3147 LPAGSTAT
+3147 LPAGATAT

-3168 VSVKA
+3168 VSVKP

-3186 QDLKERRYYVYFK
+3186 QDLRERRYYVYFK

-3256 DAVIVTDLDN
+3256 DAVVVTDLDN
-3266 KEILTDVINS
+3266 NEILTDVINS
-3276 RSGLVINITPGKIYF
+3276 RSGLVINITPGKVYF

>member
-1 MSKFIQRVLVCGA
+1 MSKFFQRVLVCGA

-55 QFSFKFNFAHKETGH
+55 QFSFKFNFAHKESGH

-95 FSLGTPWVYVPSLTQ
+95 FSLGTPWVYVPSITQ

-150 YYAWKGTAKGTKY
+150 YYAWKGTAQGNKY

-299 QIPTIEARRGAGSL
+299 EIPTIEARRGAGSL

-386 AVPGFVSG
+386 AVPGFVPG

-513 SVPTLAQIQ
+513 NVPTLAQIQ

-527 AQAQIVV
+527 AQAQITV
-534 SAPGATISKTYKLNF
+534 SAPGATTSKTYKLNF

-575 VEGDVTSLAFEP
+575 VEGDVTSLAFES

-661 GVLINDVEMADF
+661 GVLINGVEMADF
-673 DPAVTNYTDTLKIG
+673 DPAVTNYSDTLKIG

-695 IKGDEYQTITV
+695 VKGDEYQTITV

-742 NRLENLVVE
+742 NRLENLEVE
-751 GFSLCNRD
+751 GFSLLNRD
-759 GDPVSFDAE
+759 GNPVSFDAE

-791 NADYQDTTETM
+791 SEQYQTAEQTM

-814 KPLSGA
+814 KPISGA

-935 KYSHK
+935 KYSYK
-940 FRGDSVEYSIEL
+940 FKGDSVEYSIEL

-1008 QLTRITYTDNGK
+1008 QLDIIYYNGKKVDKNFDPKKTHYVVEDYADDDLPVITY
-1020 NKTVP
+1020 
-1025 GFDSKTPHYEMDWMS
+1025 
-1040 EELPIIGYEPVDANA
+1040 LPVDANA
-1055 KVLWKNTADSLIA
+1055 KVYWKNREDSLIA
-1068 YIRVTDGENEGVY
+1068 YIRVTDGDNEGVY
-1081 DIVFNRIISAND
+1081 DIVFNRIVSEND
-1093 SLQGIYANGVL
+1093 SLIGIYANGKL
-1104 IDGFT
+1104 IDGFAPSKT
-1109 PDTTSYTY
+1109 KYEDTLS
-1117 YLAAGQ
+1117 AGQ

-1148 WGLTVR
+1148 WGITVK
-1154 SAEGTTKEYTVQYNH
+1154 SAKGTTTDYTVQYYH
-1169 AKFDDADLENLQ
+1169 EKFDDAELAGLQ

-1188 DFAPGKLTYGP
+1188 DFAPSKLTYGP
-1199 FKLGNGEPMPQV
+1199 FKLGNGEAMPQV

-1216 ADKNQKVLIYAPNNQ
+1216 ADKNQKVLIYAPNDH
-1231 EQHVL
+1231 EQNVL
-1236 VVAEDG
+1236 VIAENAKDSI
-1242 TTQKEYIIRYT
+1242 TYKITYT
-1253 RVQSTNCKLAALYI
+1253 RVLSTNCKLAALYI

-1297 PVGQLDDIQV
+1297 PVGQLDNQV

-1318 TTIVVDAQDGNHS
+1318 TTIVVDAQDGSHS

-1339 IELNKNTKLGS
+1339 IELNSNTELGS
-1350 LLINGDEKDV
+1350 LTINGDEMDV
-1360 NETEYNFTL
+1360 NETEYEFTL
-1369 NFGENTPYSVEFTR
+1369 KFGENTPYSVEFTR
-1383 ADSTQLIQ
+1383 ADSTQMIQ
-1391 FIEAPVTGVSKIIVT
+1391 FIDAPVTGVTKIIVT
-1406 AENGDTRTYSIR
+1406 AENKKDTRTYSIR
-1418 YTIAEPEPKE
+1418 YKIAEPEPKE
-1428 NKLLSIAY
+1428 NKLLSISY
-1436 SYTDANGEHT
+1436 SYRDASNGEHT
-1446 GTITNPQKGENI
+1446 ETIANPQKGENI

-1509 IVTPRMKEFDETGK
+1509 IVTPRMPEFDTTGK

-1587 TGGEKY
+1587 TDGAEY
-1593 SICWFYQNDGKYQKG
+1593 SICWFYQNDGKYLKG
-1608 GQYFDYFDFSQD
+1608 GNYYDYFDFSQD
-1620 WVKTANAPMY
+1620 WPATPAAPMW
-1630 KASWTSNASA
+1630 KATMTSGAA
-1640 SGSKSTGFKP
+1640 ATGVTKSTGIKP
-1650 QGWIVPADLAAGL
+1650 YGWTVPADLVAGF
-1663 EYDIDLGLIGKV
+1663 EYSISMSFFGKEYHI

-1713 LGGTMTLSPQKKGNS
+1713 LGGTMTLTPNKSGGSNS
-1728 TSSITYNT
+1728 NITYNT
-1736 ANFINFRNTPDSL
+1736 SKFITFRNTPDSL
-1749 SMRYKSLQA
+1749 SMGYKSLHA

-1763 WYYELKTVVGGATR
+1763 WYYELKTVAGGATR
-1777 TNTFPG
+1777 TNTFDG
-1783 DYNSKEWRYASQP
+1783 NYSTKDLRYASLP
-1796 IDAYTGAMSKFALT
+1796 IDKYTGAMSKFALT
-1810 INSTTTTNAKDM
+1810 INSTTTTNAGDM
-1822 SGSNDIYTSDLQIEN
+1822 GGSDNIYTSDLQIEN

-1848 AYVNGSTPIDLGSDG
+1848 AYVNGSTPIDLGTDG

-1868 NVPDGTEII
+1868 NVPSGTEII
-1877 GHPALKFEGEVHDQM
+1877 GRPALKFEGEVHDQM

-1904 DGDLSARVIN
+1904 EGDLTARVIN
-1914 FGENSLD
+1914 YGENSLD
-1921 STHYYVVLHREA
+1921 STHYYVVLHRDP
-1933 DEDRGYDV
+1933 DEETGYDV
-1941 AFEGDSYPSAKGDTT
+1941 QFEGVSYQNALGDTT

-1971 ITPNNDHQRFV
+1971 ITPNNDHQRFAV
-1982 FNKEGNNITVIVTNE
+1982 NKEGNNIMVIVTNE
-1997 KNESDTTI
+1997 KNVSDTMT
-2005 YVFREEPSNVAT
+2005 YVFREEPSSDVTLDEIEAT
-2017 PANITAENSK
+2017 GLTPTFAAATLDYTIDGVKMPEVSFSLKGEKASK
-2027 GTILSFNEGAF
+2027 ALHQT
-2038 VATTLKYT
+2038 VDLKY
-2046 INGTQMPFIKATK
+2046 F
-2059 GVNSSDQPLNQI
+2059 
-2071 IDVKH
+2071 
-2076 YADSA
+2076 ADSA
-2081 IVKVTA
+2081 TVKVTA
-2087 EDGKT
+2087 EDGT
-2092 TTTYIIKLIRPEI
+2092 TTQTYVIRLNKP
-2105 VTNHKIAKFASAD
+2105 VVASNHQIAKFYNAG
-2118 TPETPWAIGGDVYFE
+2118 EELTPWATLGGTTYFE
-2133 KAAKPDTAV
+2133 QAAKPDTAV

-2148 AADAVTFIKT
+2148 AADAVTFIQT

-2172 YVRKYPTDSSANNL
+2172 YVHKYPTDSSANNL

-2194 VPLEGFVPTNSG
+2194 VPLEGFEPTNSG

-2212 TETTEIL
+2212 AETTEIL

-2251 KSTRTYRVQM
+2251 KSTRTYKVQM
-2261 TRPLSPDSTLTGI
+2261 TRPLSPDSTLAGI
-2274 LLDSVMIEGFA
+2274 LLDSVMITGFD
-2285 PNNFNYNITL
+2285 PNINDYNITL

-2303 AHVKMPNITYVAANS
+2303 AHVKMPNITYVAANN
-2318 GQEIAVTAG
+2318 GQTIDVSAG
-2327 ELNGSPTTIM
+2327 ELNVSPTILT
-2337 VTAEDNSG
+2337 VTAEDGTAS
-2345 SKEYSITIN
+2345 SIYTVTIN

-2405 KVDTIIKA
+2405 KVDTIIKEI
-2413 VKPGIEYHYTLRVT
+2413 KEGTEFHYTLRVT

-2452 NILLNDMDFMT
+2452 NILLDNMDFVT
-2463 YKANAELANPQ
+2463 YKATAELANPQ
-2474 LKAFDPGLND
+2474 LKAFDPGNNV
-2484 YHVKAPI
+2484 YRVKAPI

-2497 KGILKMEGQSIQ
+2497 SGQLKMDGQKVT
-2509 TTVESTEQI
+2509 TTVESTDQV
-2518 YCVHLKVTAVNGVD
+2518 YCVHLNVLAVDGVTSNE
-2532 TTDYKVYIERTLPQ
+2532 YKVYIERTLPQ

-2553 SIDGDTIKPFDPNK
+2553 SIDGDTINPFDPNK

-2610 DNLITIV
+2610 DKLITIT

-2637 KDTVNTLETI
+2637 KDTVNTLEVI

-2653 ITNAVNGWD
+2653 VTNAVNGWD

-2723 SHTYTV
+2723 SRTYTV

-2942 HDLFDFKPDQFD
+2942 HDVFDFKPDQFD

-2982 VWAEETKLKANQTMV
+2982 VWAEETKQNANQTMV
-2997 TVHVVAENDEYST
+2997 TLHVVAENDEYSA
-3010 EYNLTFQFTRNN
+3010 EYNLIFQFTRNN

-3048 KHPYGSDSAS
+3048 QHPYGSDSAS

-3173 AAAGDTCLIICTA
+3173 AAAGDTCIIICTA

-3221 TELFVGTI
+3221 SELFVGTI

>member
-1 MSKFIQRVLVCGA
+1 M
-14 MILLPTAIFAQQLTN
+14 LPTAIFAQQLTN

-55 QFSFKFNFAHKETGH
+55 QFSFKFNFAHKESGH

-129 SMAVW
+129 SMTVW

-150 YYAWKGTAKGTKY
+150 YYAWKGTAKGNKY

-386 AVPGFVSG
+386 AVPGFVPG

-513 SVPTLAQIQ
+513 NVPTLAQIQ

-534 SAPGATISKTYKLNF
+534 SAPGATTSKTYKLNF

-661 GVLINDVEMADF
+661 GVLINGVEMADF
-673 DPAVTNYTDTLKIG
+673 DPAVTNYSDTLKIG

-1040 EELPIIGYEPVDANA
+1040 EELPVIGYEPVDANA
-1055 KVLWKNTADSLIA
+1055 KVYWKNREDSLIA

-1081 DIVFNRIISAND
+1081 DIVFNRIVSEND
-1093 SLQGIYANGVL
+1093 SLIGIYANGKL
-1104 IDGFT
+1104 IDGFAPSKT
-1109 PDTTSYTY
+1109 KYEDTLS
-1117 YLAAGQ
+1117 AGQ

-1148 WGLTVR
+1148 WGITVK
-1154 SAEGTTKEYTVQYNH
+1154 SAKGTTTDYTVQYYH
-1169 AKFDDADLENLQ
+1169 EKFDDADLAGLQ

-1199 FKLGNGEPMPQV
+1199 FKLGNGEAMPQV

-1236 VVAEDG
+1236 VVAENG

-1339 IELNKNTKLGS
+1339 IELNSNTKLGS
-1350 LLINGDEKDV
+1350 LTINGDEKDV

-1391 FIEAPVTGVSKIIVT
+1391 FIEAPVTGVTKIIVT

-1436 SYTDANGEHT
+1436 SYTDANNVEHT

-1464 ATDFAITNIEKNYTE
+1464 ATSFAVTDIEKNYTE
-1479 QSIVSFKGGIRRGAK
+1479 QSLVFFNGDIRRGAK

-1509 IVTPRMKEFDETGK
+1509 IVTPRMPEFDTTGK

-1561 QAVAYGGAAVTFSPF
+1561 QAVAYGGAGVTFSAF
-1576 DETKKQVILTV
+1576 NETKKQVILTV
-1587 TGGEKY
+1587 TGGAEY
-1593 SICWFYQNDGKYQKG
+1593 SICWFYANDGKYQKG
-1608 GQYFDYFDFSQD
+1608 GQYIDYMDFSA
-1620 WVKTANAPMY
+1620 ANWEPAQHNGYHPH
-1630 KASWTSNASA
+1630 
-1640 SGSKSTGFKP
+1640 GFK
-1650 QGWIVPADLAAGL
+1650 VPGDCANSYNWKITWPLPPT
-1663 EYDIDLGLIGKV
+1663 DIISMT
-1675 VDLFWY
+1675 FTT
-1681 SGKEVIAAGTNG
+1681 GKEVMAGGANG
-1693 AMLST
+1693 ALLST
-1698 INGASING
+1698 TRGSSING
-1706 SVPGMMT
+1706 SIPGMMT
-1713 LGGTMTLSPQKKGNS
+1713 MGSMSVSLASSGGS
-1728 TSSITYNT
+1728 TSSMTYNKST
-1736 ANFINFRNTPDSL
+1736 GVVFRNTPEHLAFEATPLATLNIS
-1749 SMRYKSLQA
+1749 
-1758 ELVTG
+1758 G
-1763 WYYELKTVVGGATR
+1763 WYC
-1777 TNTFPG
+1777 N
-1783 DYNSKEWRYASQP
+1783 
-1796 IDAYTGAMSKFALT
+1796 LT
-1810 INSTTTTNAKDM
+1810 IAHGTTAKNITYNGTYDALNTKKPVVMDINPASLGTIGRYTLTLNAATSANAAEYGHGPLDGTVEEST
-1822 SGSNDIYTSDLQIEN
+1822 LLLEN
-1837 LHFVYNSKLTK
+1837 FHFIYNSKLTE
-1848 AYVNGSTPIDLGSDG
+1848 ATVNGNPTDFDNKKVF
-1863 RTFLY
+1863 TY

-1877 GHPALKFEGEVHDQM
+1877 GRPALKFEGEVHDQM
-1892 QVIEWLNNGEWI
+1892 QVIEWLNDGEWI
-1904 DGDLSARVIN
+1904 NGDLTARVIN
-1914 FGENSLD
+1914 YGENSLD
-1921 STHYYVVLHREA
+1921 STHYYVVLHRDPEA
-1933 DEDRGYDV
+1933 SLDYTADFGTL
-1941 AFEGDSYPSAKGDTT
+1941 PSHVNAQEDTT
-1956 FVVLPFAHTKFPEFT
+1956 FVVLPFAHTKFPNLT
-1971 ITPNNDHQRFV
+1971 ITPANIHQRFAV
-1982 FNKEGNNITVIVTNE
+1982 NKEGNNVIVIVTNE
-1997 KNESDTTI
+1997 KNESDTMT

-2027 GTILSFNEGAF
+2027 GTILAFNEGAF
-2038 VATTLKYT
+2038 VATTLNYT
-2046 INGTQMPFIKATK
+2046 INGTYMPFIKAVK
-2059 GVNSSDQPLNQI
+2059 EVDSESQPLHHQT

-2105 VTNHKIAKFASAD
+2105 VTNHKIAKFVSAD

-2142 LFERYF
+2142 LFERCF

-2194 VPLEGFVPTNSG
+2194 VPLEGFEPTNNTMAYT
-2206 VTYPVP
+2206 VER
-2212 TETTEIL
+2212 ETTEIL

-2224 EDEQTIETTMK
+2224 EDVQSIQTTMK

-2251 KSTRTYRVQM
+2251 KSTRMYKVRM
-2261 TRPLSPDSTLTGI
+2261 TRPLSPDSTLAGI

-2285 PNNFNYNITL
+2285 PNINDYNITL

-2303 AHVKMPNITYVAANS
+2303 ARAKMPNITYVAANS

-2553 SIDGDTIKPFDPNK
+2553 SIDGDTIKPFDPDK

-2610 DNLITIV
+2610 DKLITIT

-2622 TAYPTAEYNISFIFR
+2622 TAFPTAEYNVSFIFR

-2653 ITNAVNGWD
+2653 VTNAVNGWD

-2997 TVHVVAENDEYST
+2997 TVHVVAENDEYSA

-3048 KHPYGSDSAS
+3048 QHPYGSDSAS

-3108 LDGDNFLEAIL
+3108 LDGDNYLAAIL
-3119 LNVAAEDGTVTVDT
+3119 LNISAEDGTVTVDT
-3133 LRGFDPEVTFYTYL
+3133 LRGFDPEITFYTYL
-3147 LPAGSTAT
+3147 LPRTANAT
-3155 PTVEALARSINAE
+3155 PTVEALARSVNAD
-3168 VSVKA
+3168 VSVKKA
-3173 AAAGDTCLIICTA
+3173 VAGDTCLIICTA

-3199 NSDINVAQEP
+3199 YSDLDETKEP